1 MYGIAVSVAACLRGG
16 TRVDVAWNLD
26 TALTPRFDPA
36 DAVGITPGGGKLGTL
51 LGGALDS
58 RLVELASAK
67 PTSGRVVEIEL
78 DAIESQVVGVEAG
91 TVVRIL
97 AAPADTLS
105 EALWDLLLERQR
117 VTLVAELD
125 GDTVTATT
133 VTASTIL
140 GDGTADS
147 ADNSVVFEP
156 DSVTTTWSPRPTLV
170 VMGSG
175 PMAAAVAAAG
185 DFMGCNV
192 QQCTGPEA
200 AIGLAGALSPLDGIV
215 VIGHDIEGTGRV
227 LLAAVNSRAG
237 YIGSVGPHSIQAAR
251 LDWLAYRGV
260 TDTNRICAPA
270 GIDIGARTPSEVAVS
285 VLAEMIAVR
294 NQPPS

>member
-36 DAVGITPGGGKLGTL
+36 DAVGVTPGGGKLGAL
-51 LGGALDS
+51 LGGAIDS
-58 RLVELASAK
+58 RLIELASAK

-78 DAIESQVVGVEAG
+78 DAIESSAVGVEEG

-97 AAPADTLS
+97 VAPADTLPA
-105 EALWDLLLERQR
+105 ELWDQLLERQR

-125 GDTVTATT
+125 GDTVTA
-133 VTASTIL
+133 STIS

-147 ADNSVVFEP
+147 SVVFES
-156 DSVTTTWSPRPTLV
+156 DSVATTWSPRPTLV

-175 PMAAAVAAAG
+175 PMANAVATAG
-185 DFMGCNV
+185 DFVGCNV
-192 QQCTGPEA
+192 AQCSGPDA
-200 AIGLAGALSPLDGIV
+200 AIGLAGGLSPLDGIV
-215 VIGHDIEGTGRV
+215 VTGHDIEGTGRV

-251 LDWLAYRGV
+251 LDWLAYQGV
-260 TDTNRICAPA
+260 TDRSRICAPA

-294 NQPPS
+294 NQPPSG

>member
-1 MYGIAVSVAACLRGG
+1 MYGIAVSVTACLRGG

-58 RLVELASAK
+58 RLIEVASAK

-78 DAIESQVVGVEAG
+78 DAIESPAVGVEAG

-97 AAPADTLS
+97 VAPADTLP
-105 EALWDLLLERQR
+105 EELWDQLLERQR

-125 GDTVTATT
+125 GDTVTASRIS
-133 VTASTIL
+133 A
-140 GDGTADS
+140 DGTADS
-147 ADNSVVFEP
+147 SVVFEP
-156 DSVTTTWSPRPTLV
+156 DSVATTWSPRPTLV

-175 PMAAAVAAAG
+175 PMASAVAAAG
-185 DFMGCNV
+185 DFVGCNV
-192 QQCTGPEA
+192 QQCTGPDA
-200 AIGLAGALSPLDGIV
+200 AIGLAGALSRLDGIV
-215 VIGHDIEGTGRV
+215 VMGHDIEGTGRV

-237 YIGSVGPHSIQAAR
+237 YIGSVGPQSIQAAR
-251 LDWLAYRGV
+251 LDWLAYQGV
-260 TDTNRICAPA
+260 TDSNRICAPA

>member
-1 MYGIAVSVAACLRGG
+1 M
-16 TRVDVAWNLD
+16 
-26 TALTPRFDPA
+26 
-36 DAVGITPGGGKLGTL
+36 
-51 LGGALDS
+51 
-58 RLVELASAK
+58 
-67 PTSGRVVEIEL
+67 
-78 DAIESQVVGVEAG
+78 
-91 TVVRIL
+91 
-97 AAPADTLS
+97 
-105 EALWDLLLERQR
+105 
-117 VTLVAELD
+117 AELD

-185 DFMGCNV
+185 DFVGCNV
-192 QQCTGPEA
+192 QQCSGPDA

>member
-1 MYGIAVSVAACLRGG
+1 MYGIAVSVTACLRGG

-26 TALTPRFDPA
+26 AVLTPRFEPA

-58 RLVELASAK
+58 RLIELASVK

-78 DAIESQVVGVEAG
+78 DAIESSAIGVEAG
-91 TVVRIL
+91 TVVHIL
-97 AAPADTLS
+97 VAPADTLP
-105 EALWDLLLERQR
+105 EELWDLLLERRR

-125 GDTVTATT
+125 GDMVTATT
-133 VTASTIL
+133 ISV
-140 GDGTADS
+140 DGTGDRGDS
-147 ADNSVVFEP
+147 SVVFGP
-156 DSVTTTWSPRPTLV
+156 DSVATTWSPRPTLV

-175 PMAAAVAAAG
+175 PMANAVAAAG
-185 DFMGCNV
+185 DFVGCNV

-215 VIGHDIEGTGRV
+215 VMGHDIEETGRA

-237 YIGSVGPHSIQAAR
+237 YIGSVGPQSIQAAR

-294 NQPPS
+294 NQPPSG

>member
-26 TALTPRFDPA
+26 TVLTPRFDPA

-58 RLVELASAK
+58 RLIELASAK
-67 PTSGRVVEIEL
+67 PTNGRVVEIEL
-78 DAIESQVVGVEAG
+78 DAIESTAVGVEAG

-97 AAPADTLS
+97 VAPADTLP
-105 EALWDLLLERQR
+105 EELWDQLLERQR

-133 VTASTIL
+133 IA

-147 ADNSVVFEP
+147 SVVFEP
-156 DSVTTTWSPRPTLV
+156 DSVLTTWSPRPTLV

-175 PMAAAVAAAG
+175 PMANAVAAAG
-185 DFMGCNV
+185 DFVCCNV
-192 QQCTGPEA
+192 QQCSGPDA
-200 AIGLAGALSPLDGIV
+200 AIGQAGALSRIDGIV

-237 YIGSVGPHSIQAAR
+237 YIGSVGPQSIQAAR

-260 TDTNRICAPA
+260 TDTSRICAPA

-294 NQPPS
+294 KQPPS

>member
-1 MYGIAVSVAACLRGG
+1 MYGIAVSVTACLRGG

-58 RLVELASAK
+58 RLIELAAAK

-78 DAIESQVVGVEAG
+78 NAIESPAVGVEAG
-91 TVVRIL
+91 TVIRIL
-97 AAPADTLS
+97 VAPADTLP
-105 EALWDLLLERQR
+105 EELWDQLLERQR

-133 VTASTIL
+133 ISV
-140 GDGTADS
+140 DGTADS
-147 ADNSVVFEP
+147 TDSSVVFEP
-156 DSVTTTWSPRPTLV
+156 DSVATTWSPRPTLV

-175 PMAAAVAAAG
+175 PMANAVAAG
-185 DFMGCNV
+185 GEFVGCNV
-192 QQCTGPEA
+192 QQCNGPDA

-215 VIGHDIEGTGRV
+215 VMGHDIEGTGRV

-294 NQPPS
+294 QHPTS

>member
-1 MYGIAVSVAACLRGG
+1 MYGIAVSVTACLRGG

-36 DAVGITPGGGKLGTL
+36 DSVGITPGGGKLGTL

-58 RLVELASAK
+58 RLIELASAK

-78 DAIESQVVGVEAG
+78 DAIESSAVGVEEG
-91 TVVRIL
+91 TIVRIL
-97 AAPADTLS
+97 MAPADRLP
-105 EALWDLLLERQR
+105 EELWDQLLERQR

-133 VTASTIL
+133 IL
-140 GDGTADS
+140 GDGTKDS
-147 ADNSVVFEP
+147 AVVFEP
-156 DSVTTTWSPRPTLV
+156 DSVATTWSPRPTLV
-170 VMGSG
+170 VMGPG
-175 PMAAAVAAAG
+175 PMADAVAAAG
-185 DFMGCNV
+185 DFVGCNV
-192 QQCTGPEA
+192 QQCNGPEA

-215 VIGHDIEGTGRV
+215 VMGHDIEGTGRV

-237 YIGSVGPHSIQAAR
+237 YIGSVGPQSIQAAR
-251 LDWLAYRGV
+251 IDWLAYRGV

-294 NQPPS
+294 QHPTS

>member
-26 TALTPRFDPA
+26 AALTPRFDPA

-58 RLVELASAK
+58 RLIELASAK

-78 DAIESQVVGVEAG
+78 DAIESSAVGVEAG

-97 AAPADTLS
+97 VAPAHTLP
-105 EALWDLLLERQR
+105 EELWDQLLERQR

-125 GDTVTATT
+125 GDMVTATT
-133 VTASTIL
+133 ISV
-140 GDGTADS
+140 DGTAGS
-147 ADNSVVFEP
+147 SVVFEP
-156 DSVTTTWSPRPTLV
+156 DSVVTTWSPRPTLV

-185 DFMGCNV
+185 DFVGCNV
-192 QQCTGPEA
+192 QQCTGPDA
-200 AIGLAGALSPLDGIV
+200 AIGQAGALSPLDGIV
-215 VIGHDIEGTGRV
+215 VMGHDIEGAGRV

-237 YIGSVGPHSIQAAR
+237 YIGSVGPHAIQAAR

-260 TDTNRICAPA
+260 TDTARICAPA

-294 NQPPS
+294 NQPPSG

>member
-1 MYGIAVSVAACLRGG
+1 MYGIAVSVTACLRGG

-58 RLVELASAK
+58 RLIEVASAK

-78 DAIESQVVGVEAG
+78 DAIESPAVGVEAG

-97 AAPADTLS
+97 VAPADTLP
-105 EALWDLLLERQR
+105 EELWDQLLERQR

-125 GDTVTATT
+125 GDTVTASRIS
-133 VTASTIL
+133 A
-140 GDGTADS
+140 DGTADS
-147 ADNSVVFEP
+147 SVVFEP
-156 DSVTTTWSPRPTLV
+156 DSVATTWSPRSTLV

-175 PMAAAVAAAG
+175 PMASAVAAAG
-185 DFMGCNV
+185 DFVGCNV
-192 QQCTGPEA
+192 QQCTGPDA
-200 AIGLAGALSPLDGIV
+200 AIGLAGALSRLDGIV
-215 VIGHDIEGTGRV
+215 VMGHDIEGTGRV
-227 LLAAVNSRAG
+227 LLAAVNSLAG
-237 YIGSVGPHSIQAAR
+237 YIGSVGPQSIQAAR
-251 LDWLAYRGV
+251 LDWLAYQGV
-260 TDTNRICAPA
+260 TDSNRICAPA

>member
-1 MYGIAVSVAACLRGG
+1 MYGIAVSVTACLRGG

-26 TALTPRFDPA
+26 TSLTPRFDPA

-58 RLVELASAK
+58 RLIELASAK

-78 DAIESQVVGVEAG
+78 DAIESTAVGVEAG
-91 TVVRIL
+91 AVVRIL
-97 AAPADTLS
+97 VAPADTLP
-105 EALWDLLLERQR
+105 EELWDQLLERQR

-125 GDTVTATT
+125 GDMVTATT
-133 VTASTIL
+133 ISV
-140 GDGTADS
+140 DGTADR
-147 ADNSVVFEP
+147 SVVFKP
-156 DSVTTTWSPRPTLV
+156 DSVVTTWSPRPTLV

-175 PMAAAVAAAG
+175 PMANAVAEAG
-185 DFMGCNV
+185 DFVGCNV

-215 VIGHDIEGTGRV
+215 VIGHDIEATGRV

-237 YIGSVGPHSIQAAR
+237 YIGSVGPQPIQAVR

-260 TDTNRICAPA
+260 TDTDRIFAPA

-285 VLAEMIAVR
+285 VLAEMIAAR
-294 NQPPS
+294 DQPPS